1 MPALVMVVIVLMMI
15 PLILVVKLGVRHIGI
30 PKLVRVLLVGAVLGI
45 RLVNLTLWLVFPH
58 KARRKRFKVKM
69 GVMMHHL
76 LAQGFKLL

>member
-1 MPALVMVVIVLMMI
+1 MVVIILMI
-15 PLILVVKLGVRHIGI
+15 PLILVVKLGVRHIGV

-58 KARRKRFKVKM
+58 EARRKRLQVKM

-76 LAQGFKLL
+76 LVQGFKLL

>member
-1 MPALVMVVIVLMMI
+1 MVVIVLMI
-15 PLILVVKLGVRHIGI
+15 PLILMVVKLGVRHIGV
-30 PKLVRVLLVGAVLGI
+30 PKLVRVLLVIAVLGI

-58 KARRKRFKVKM
+58 EARRKRLKVQM